1 MLARGAKVLV
11 ALLSVAVLILSVGGY
26 AVVTWFNGSI
36 NRVTIKFAEDR
47 PAAAPA
53 GSQNWLLVGT
63 DSRAGTSGEYGT
75 GVEGQ
80 RSDTTILAHLDANG
94 TTTMVSFPR
103 DTLVEIPAYLDEKTQ
118 KTVPAHMDK
127 FNSAIEDGGASL
139 LVQTVENM
147 TNIKIDHY
155 VSVDLEGFSDI
166 SKALNGVE
174 VCILP
179 STVTETG
186 PDGGTITNISD
197 GYSGFH
203 GVYGPQKV
211 AGQSAVAFVRQ
222 RHGLPDG
229 DIDRIKRQQQ
239 FLGSVFRAASQTGVL
254 FNPIA
259 ITHLLTALNH
269 ALTLDQDTSL
279 TDLEKLAVRLRGVGT
294 NQLFFET
301 VPQRSLSFD
310 DSDLGRVFADDAN
323 VLEII
328 PKGETESVGSV
339 QVLEQTAFEAMMAKL
354 RNETVSTATAPR
366 ATPSVTPSR
375 EPVDVNVPP
384 AQILV
389 TVEDGVGRVGLAQG
403 VTTSLAKEGFRTGVA
418 GPAAK
423 TGYATSVV
431 RYATGEQDVAQTVAS
446 AVPGSKLLR
455 DDTVTNGVV
464 LVVGANYT
472 EVREVAVTDVPI
484 QPTETPSVEPS
495 ATPTP
500 AATTPVSANDAGNR
514 CTF

>member
-1 MLARGAKVLV
+1 VKLLV
-11 ALLSVAVLILSVGGY
+11 ALLSIAILLASVGGY

-36 NRVTIKFAEDR
+36 NRVQITYSANR
-47 PAAAPA
+47 PGSAPA
-53 GSQNWLLVGT
+53 GSENWLLVGT
-63 DSRAGTSGEYGT
+63 DSRAGTNGEYGT

-80 RSDTTILAHLDANG
+80 RSDTTILAHLDGNG

-103 DTLVEIPAYLDEKTQ
+103 DTLVEIPQYRDPKTRQ
-118 KTVPAHMDK
+118 IVPAHMDK
-127 FNSAIEDGGASL
+127 FNSAIMEGGASL
-139 LVQTVENM
+139 LIETVENM
-147 TNIKIDHY
+147 TDIKIDHY

-179 STVTETG
+179 TPPGYSDPEPG
-186 PDGGTITNISD
+186 LTNIND

-203 GVYGPQKV
+203 GIYGKQKV

-254 FNPIA
+254 FNPVA
-259 ITHLLTALNH
+259 ITRLLTSLNH

-301 VPQRSLSFD
+301 IPQRFLSYD
-310 DSDLGRVFADDAN
+310 DTDLGTVFEADGI
-323 VLEII
+323 LQLT
-328 PKGETESVGSV
+328 PKGQDKPVGSV
-339 QVLEQTAFEAMMAKL
+339 QILEKAPFEAMMAKL
-354 RNETVSTATAPR
+354 KNEAPTTVAPS

-375 EPVDVNVPP
+375 EPVPVNVPP
-384 AQILV
+384 ANVLV
-389 TVEDGVGRVGLAQG
+389 TVEDGVGKAGLAQT
-403 VTTSLAKEGFRTGVA
+403 VTTSLAKDGFRTGA
-418 GPAAK
+418 PGPADR

-431 RYATGEQDVAQTVAS
+431 RYGAGEKEVAETVAA
-446 AVPGSKLLR
+446 AVPGSKLVQ
-455 DDTVTNGVV
+455 DPSVTGGVV
-464 LVVGANYT
+464 LVVGANFK
-472 EVREVAVTDVPI
+472 EVRAVALSDVPVE
-484 QPTETPSVEPS
+484 PTETPSTTPS
-495 ATPTP
+495 APSSSPTVPP
-500 AATTPVSANDAGNR
+500 AVSANDPGNR
-514 CTF
+514 CTY